1 VLPGRPLPPAIDHA
15 HYVEKVLEPVADA
28 ILDLV
33 GSSFGEAMGAP
44 QQLSLL

>member
-1 VLPGRPLPPAIDHA
+1 MLPGRPLPPAIDHG

-44 QQLSLL
+44 QQLPLL